1 MSPSAKIAGSGD
13 IIPMHV
19 ESKVQNASSAMDHTR
34 ASTTVISPDTAKQ
47 TSKQILQGSKKS
59 KGNYVLIFPSAQI
72 VSVIIK

>member
-47 TSKQILQGSKKS
+47 TSKQIL
-59 KGNYVLIFPSAQI
+59 
-72 VSVIIK
+72 